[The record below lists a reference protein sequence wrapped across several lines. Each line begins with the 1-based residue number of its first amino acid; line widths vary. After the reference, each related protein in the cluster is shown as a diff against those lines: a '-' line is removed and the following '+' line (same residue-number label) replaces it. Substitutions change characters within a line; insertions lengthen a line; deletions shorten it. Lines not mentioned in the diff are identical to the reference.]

1 MGGGVRDDS
10 LQPEILGVLR
20 EVIPL
25 GPLFVGQ
32 ICELA
37 LKLHEGLL
45 LNLFLKWQ
53 FQLARKGVS
62 FRMEIM
68 RGAIVFH
75 EFRSLKN

>member
-10 LQPEILGVLR
+10 LQPKILGVLG
-20 EVIPL
+20 EIIPL
-25 GPLFVGQ
+25 RPLFVGQ
-32 ICELA
+32 VRELT
-37 LKLHEGLL
+37 LQLHESLL

-62 FRMEIM
+62 FRMEIV

-75 EFRSLKN
+75 ELRSLKD